1 MAAIIHSFPPPA
13 TLPATEKE
21 SRMRPSRSLTA
32 TLATTALIA
41 LCSCGA
47 TESVGGS
54 GTAAEGV
61 DDLSIVV
68 PADPGGGW
76 DQTGRAMAKVM
87 EEENMVGSAEVTNVP
102 GAGGTTGLAQ
112 MATEEDPQTLM
123 VMGHVMLGSVELNKS
138 SVTLDDVTPIASLTE
153 EQEVVVVPADSPYKT
168 LDDLIADVKD
178 RGQDVSVAGGSAGGT
193 DHILAG
199 LIYQAAGLSPSDLN
213 YVPYDGGG
221 ESIPA
226 LLGGKVD
233 AGVSGAGEYREQ
245 VEAGELRALAL
256 SGKGSAD
263 GYEGVKP
270 LSEQGIDVVLT
281 NWRGVVAPGG
291 ISDEDKATMLDLV
304 DDLHSS
310 EAWKDVLETNDW
322 SDAYR
327 TDEEYAAFIDDQ
339 TAEATQTL
347 EQIGLVG

>member
-1 MAAIIHSFPPPA
+1 
-13 TLPATEKE
+13 
-21 SRMRPSRSLTA
+21 MRPSRFLTA
-32 TLATTALIA
+32 TLAGTALLA
-41 LCSCGA
+41 LSACGS
-47 TESVGGS
+47 TESVGGTS
-54 GTAAEGV
+54 SAAPDDV

-76 DQTGRAMAKVM
+76 DQTGRAMAKVL
-87 EEENMVGSAEVTNVP
+87 EEEGMVGSAEVTNVP

-112 MATEEDPQTLM
+112 MATEEDPHTLM

-153 EQEVVVVPADSPYKT
+153 EQEVVVVPADSPYQT
-168 LDDLIADVKD
+168 LDDLVADVEA
-178 RGQDVSVAGGSAGGT
+178 RGKEVAVAGGSAGGT

-233 AGVSGAGEYREQ
+233 VGISGAGEYREQ
-245 VEAGELRALAL
+245 VEAGELRALAI
-256 SGKGSAD
+256 SGEEPVD
-263 GYEGVKP
+263 GYDGVKP

-281 NWRGVVAPGG
+281 NWRGVVAPGTV
-291 ISDEDKATMLDLV
+291 SDEDKATMLDLV
-304 DDLHSS
+304 DELHGS
-310 EAWKDVLETNDW
+310 EAWREELETNDW
-322 SDAYR
+322 SDSYR
-327 TDEEYAAFIDDQ
+327 TDADFGAFIDAQ
-339 TAEATQTL
+339 TVEAVETL
-347 EQIGLVG
+347 EQIGLVE